1 MKGTFIYD
9 YNNYGYKATRKGFK
23 TYTYGEYTGEYTA
36 ADANYP
42 ALLQDNR
49 RESERVDM
57 QFQTNYN
64 RRRNHTI
71 GATYVF
77 ERREEKANWMNG
89 ERKFDFFTIGELDNA
104 RESDQKVSG
113 SSEHQAYLSHI
124 GRLTYDYKGKYLLSA
139 TMRADGSSKYQEKW
153 GYFPSVGAAWNISEE
168 GFMKDQKWV
177 DYLKLRASW
186 GKLGNIRLRLVMVS
200 LPLRKI
206 WVPLVYLE
214 EALFLVIRT
223 WFILVG

>member
-1 MKGTFIYD
+1 MIKGLKVKGTFIYD

-64 RRRNHTI
+64 RTFGNHTI

-89 ERKFDFFTIGELDNA
+89 ERKFDFFINVNWTMHANLTRKYPVPRNTRLIFLI
-104 RESDQKVSG
+104 SG
-113 SSEHQAYLSHI
+113 
-124 GRLTYDYKGKYLLSA
+124 
-139 TMRADGSSKYQEKW
+139 
-153 GYFPSVGAAWNISEE
+153 V
-168 GFMKDQKWV
+168 
-177 DYLKLRASW
+177 
-186 GKLGNIRLRLVMVS
+186 
-200 LPLRKI
+200 
-206 WVPLVYLE
+206 
-214 EALFLVIRT
+214 
-223 WFILVG
+223 

>member
-1 MKGTFIYD
+1 MPMTAMIDADYTGSAKERNKNLQTQFALEYNIPYVKGLKVKGTFIYD

-64 RRRNHTI
+64 RTFGNHTI

-89 ERKFDFFTIGELDNA
+89 ERKFDFFTIGELDTFWTMHANLT
-104 RESDQKVSG
+104 RKYPVPRNTRLIFLISG
-113 SSEHQAYLSHI
+113 
-124 GRLTYDYKGKYLLSA
+124 
-139 TMRADGSSKYQEKW
+139 
-153 GYFPSVGAAWNISEE
+153 V
-168 GFMKDQKWV
+168 
-177 DYLKLRASW
+177 
-186 GKLGNIRLRLVMVS
+186 
-200 LPLRKI
+200 
-206 WVPLVYLE
+206 
-214 EALFLVIRT
+214 
-223 WFILVG
+223 

>member
-57 QFQTNYN
+57 QFQTSYN
-64 RRRNHTI
+64 RTFGNHTI

-124 GRLTYDYKGKYLLSA
+124 GRLTYDYKGKYLAELA
-139 TMRADGSSKYQEKW
+139 ADTTVLIDMLRAADGHS
-153 GYFPSVGAAWNISEE
+153 FRP
-168 GFMKDQKWV
+168 
-177 DYLKLRASW
+177 
-186 GKLGNIRLRLVMVS
+186 
-200 LPLRKI
+200 LP
-206 WVPLVYLE
+206 
-214 EALFLVIRT
+214 
-223 WFILVG
+223 

>member
-1 MKGTFIYD
+1 MIDADYTGSAKERNKNLQTQFALEYNIPYVKGLKVKGTFIYD

-64 RRRNHTI
+64 RTFGNHTI

-89 ERKFDFFTIGELDNA
+89 ERQSLTFSRSVNWTMHA
-104 RESDQKVSG
+104 ESDQKVSG
-113 SSEHQAYLSHI
+113 SSERQAYLSHI
-124 GRLTYDYKGKYLLSA
+124 GRLTYDYKGKYLAELA
-139 TMRADGSSKYQEKW
+139 CRMRRLLIDMLRAADGHS
-153 GYFPSVGAAWNISEE
+153 FRP
-168 GFMKDQKWV
+168 
-177 DYLKLRASW
+177 
-186 GKLGNIRLRLVMVS
+186 
-200 LPLRKI
+200 LP
-206 WVPLVYLE
+206 
-214 EALFLVIRT
+214 
-223 WFILVG
+223 